1 MASLA
6 TENDLHSELLSL
18 YRRTGVATGYWA
30 HYFLRD
36 VRKDGGLA
44 VAKKLLRANR
54 VSTGFDRLIAARRA
68 DLSIEFIALSPRFK
82 HLFSAEERAVAAK
95 RIKPLPRSAFPTT
108 RVRNPAFPTEL
119 VGDAYSEGSVERVS
133 VNRYERNGRAR
144 LACIRHHGARC
155 AACDIDFEERYGG
168 IGKGFIHVHH
178 KKPLAALGKRYRL
191 DAVKDL
197 VPVCP
202 NCHAMLHKR
211 EPPYD
216 VEELRAIL
224 RSV

>member
-6 TENDLHSELLSL
+6 TENDLHRELLSL
-18 YRRTGVATGYWA
+18 YTRTGEATGYWA
-30 HYFLRD
+30 HYFLRE
-36 VRKDGGLA
+36 VRKYGGLA

-68 DLSIEFIALSPRFK
+68 DLSIEAIALSSPFK
-82 HLFSAEERAVAAK
+82 HFFSAEERAVAAK
-95 RIKPLPRSAFPTT
+95 RIEALPRTTVPTN
-108 RVRNPAFPTEL
+108 RVRNPAFPTDL

-133 VNRYERNGRAR
+133 VNRYERNSRAR
-144 LACIRHHGARC
+144 LECIRHHGARC
-155 AACDIDFEERYGG
+155 AVCDIDFEERYGE

-178 KKPLAALGKRYRL
+178 KRPLAALGKRYRL
-191 DAVKDL
+191 NAVKDL

-224 RSV
+224 RSA

>member
-6 TENDLHSELLSL
+6 TEKDLHRELLSL
-18 YRRTGVATGYWA
+18 YTRTGEATGYWA
-30 HYFLRD
+30 HYFLRE
-36 VRKDGGLA
+36 VRKYGGLA
-44 VAKKLLRANR
+44 VAKKLLGASR

-68 DLSIEFIALSPRFK
+68 DLSIEAIALSSRFK
-82 HLFSAEERAVAAK
+82 RLFSAEERAIASK
-95 RIKPLPRSAFPTT
+95 RIKALPSSAFPTN
-108 RVRNPAFPTEL
+108 RVRNPAFPTDL
-119 VGDAYSEGSVERVS
+119 VGDAYAEGSVERVI

-144 LACIRHHGARC
+144 LACIRHNGARC
-155 AACDIDFEERYGG
+155 AVCDIDFEERYGE

-178 KKPLAALGKRYRL
+178 KRSLAALGKRSRL
-191 DAVKDL
+191 NAVRDL

-216 VEELRAIL
+216 VEQLRAIL
-224 RSV
+224 RFA

>member
-1 MASLA
+1 MASLT
-6 TENDLHSELLSL
+6 TEKDLHRELLSL
-18 YRRTGVATGYWA
+18 YTRTGEATGYWA
-30 HYFLRD
+30 HYFLRE
-36 VRKDGGLA
+36 VRKYGGLA
-44 VAKKLLRANR
+44 VAKKLLGANR
-54 VSTGFDRLIAARRA
+54 VSTGFDRLVAAKRA
-68 DLSIEFIALSPRFK
+68 DLSIEAIALSSRFK
-82 HLFSAEERAVAAK
+82 HLFSARERAVASK
-95 RIKPLPRSAFPTT
+95 RIEVLPRSAFPTN
-108 RVRNPAFPTEL
+108 RVRNPAFPTDL

-155 AACDIDFEERYGG
+155 VVCDIDFEERYGE

-178 KKPLAALGKRYRL
+178 KRPLAALGKRYRL
-191 DAVKDL
+191 NAVKDL

-216 VEELRAIL
+216 VEQLRAIL
-224 RSV
+224 GAA

>member
-6 TENDLHSELLSL
+6 TEKDLHGELLSL
-18 YRRTGVATGYWA
+18 YTRTGEGTGYWA
-30 HYFLRD
+30 HYFLREM
-36 VRKDGGLA
+36 RKYGGLA

-68 DLSIEFIALSPRFK
+68 DLSIEAIALSSPFK

-95 RIKPLPRSAFPTT
+95 RIEALPRTTVPTN
-108 RVRNPAFPTEL
+108 RVRNPAFPTDL
-119 VGDAYSEGSVERVS
+119 VGDAYPEGSVERVS

-155 AACDIDFEERYGG
+155 AVCDIDFEERYGE

-178 KKPLAALGKRYRL
+178 KRPLAALGKRYRL
-191 DAVKDL
+191 NAVRDL

-216 VEELRAIL
+216 IEQLRAIL
-224 RSV
+224 RSA